1 MRIIAIS
8 FSIKYSFKRWNMSK
22 LKLDCMRLLFHM
34 IHMNVLMVHYCYI
47 VHLVWASP
55 VSLQSNGCPWVSMQI
70 SSAVM
75 RLFRHVIGG
84 AGVMQL
90 SFLISLQ

>member
-34 IHMNVLMVHYCYI
+34 IHMNVNGALLLYCALSLGI
-47 VHLVWASP
+47 AS
-55 VSLQSNGCPWVSMQI
+55 I
-70 SSAVM
+70 IA
-75 RLFRHVIGG
+75 I
-84 AGVMQL
+84 
-90 SFLISLQ
+90 

>member
-55 VSLQSNGCPWVSMQI
+55 VSLQSNGCPWVSI
-70 SSAVM
+70 FNANFFCSDA
-75 RLFRHVIGG
+75 I
-84 AGVMQL
+84 
-90 SFLISLQ
+90 I